1 MAPATRHASHPFP
14 EIPLLHGAGALDVVL
29 AAALTSSAAVLTW
42 QAWSSALP
50 VLRTIARIAVL
61 YLGNARG

>member
-1 MAPATRHASHPFP
+1 
-14 EIPLLHGAGALDVVL
+14 LLHGAGALDIVL